1 MELAQLLRKKSGY
14 NDRNNYH
21 IELVYKKILPRKIK
35 KLFFSEKV
43 EPMTWIFFINILTLK
58 EVQEKVID
66 KGLNDFNFPEIVK
79 IVSDINEM
87 VKKNKSQ
94 IYLNSQNYYI
104 AKKNMIKFLR
114 DVNIKS
120 FKKYLRNLE
129 TYGIIEPTKSDK
141 KFKINHVENMKFN
154 YRIRIPNRN
163 DKEFELD
170 KIKVIVYR

>member
-1 MELAQLLRKKSGY
+1 MELAQLIKKKNGY

-35 KLFFSEKV
+35 KKFFSEKI
-43 EPMTWIFFINILTLK
+43 EPMTWIFFISMLTLK

-87 VKKNKSQ
+87 VKKNKNQ
-94 IYLNSQNYYI
+94 IYLSSKNYYI

-114 DVNIKS
+114 DINIKK
-120 FKKYLRNLE
+120 FQKYLHNLE
-129 TYGIIEPTKSDK
+129 TYGIIEPTKLDK
-141 KFKINHVENMKFN
+141 KFKINQIENMKFDYN
-154 YRIRIPNRN
+154 IKISNRN
-163 DKEFELD
+163 NKEINLNGIE
-170 KIKVIVYR
+170 VVVYR

>member
-1 MELAQLLRKKSGY
+1 MELAQLLRKKDGY

-35 KLFFSEKV
+35 KIFFSEKI
-43 EPMTWIFFINILTLK
+43 ELMTWIFFISMLTLK

-87 VKKNKSQ
+87 VKKNKNQ
-94 IYLNSQNYYI
+94 IYLSAQNYYI

-114 DVNIKS
+114 DVKIKN
-120 FKKYLRNLE
+120 FQKYLHNLE
-129 TYGIIEPTKSDK
+129 TYGIIEPTKLDK
-141 KFKINHVENMKFN
+141 KFMINQIENMKFD
-154 YRIRIPNRN
+154 YQIRIPNRN
-163 DKEFELD
+163 SKEFDLN